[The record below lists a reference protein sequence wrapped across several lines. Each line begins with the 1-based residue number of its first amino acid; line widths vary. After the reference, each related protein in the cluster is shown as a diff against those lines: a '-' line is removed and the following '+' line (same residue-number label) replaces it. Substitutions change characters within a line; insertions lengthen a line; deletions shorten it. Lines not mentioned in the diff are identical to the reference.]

1 VSERRVPALIKRNT
15 ILLASTQ
22 AFVGAGSQLTPAL
35 GAIMIVQLLGSS
47 TLAGLGTSMLSVAKF
62 LVAYPIG
69 WVADTVGRRA
79 ALFIGLSLSL
89 VGTLLIGTAMI
100 RGSFPL
106 LVAGLLVFGLGIGAG
121 QQLRLAAADLFPP
134 DRRAQGLGYVLTGS
148 LVGVFGGP
156 LLITVAQLVG
166 PRLAV
171 DPIALAWFLVP
182 IVLIPSMGLVFLI
195 HPDPKDIATHLESYY
210 GADVGPLPTVGEEG
224 PDGNSVRAWLAHYP
238 LRVAFVASFAAQ
250 GTMSLMMAMTSL
262 ALDHHGHALQAI
274 SIAVSIHV
282 VGMYGLSIPLGRLTD
297 RVGRRNVMVA
307 GTLMSALGS
316 VLIPASPEYW
326 VITAGTFL
334 VDVGTHRGHGLRGR
348 SRTGHRRV
356 RHVQQ
361 RRRDRPPARRWPTRR
376 AARVPEPRGRRHGP
390 DGGAVR
396 DAAPPQR
403 GRSGRVRRSGRGV
416 ARASGSSSSP
426 RRRGRRRRS
435 SDQPARVVSSGP
447 ARRAQQPASRSR
459 RSADPARRAR
469 PRARASRRRGRC

>member
-1 VSERRVPALIKRNT
+1 MSEPERRVPAVIKRNT

-22 AFVGAGSQLTPAL
+22 AFVGAGSQLTPTL

-47 TLAGLGTSMLSVAKF
+47 ALAGLGTSMLGVAKF
-62 LVAYPIG
+62 LIAYPIG

-79 ALFIGLSLSL
+79 ALFIGLTLSL

-106 LVAGLLVFGLGIGAG
+106 LVAGLLVFGLGVGAG

-148 LVGVFGGP
+148 LLGVFGGP
-156 LLITVAQLVG
+156 LLITVAQLIG
-166 PRLAV
+166 PRLAL

-195 HPDPKDIATHLESYY
+195 HPDPKDIASHLESYY

-282 VGMYGLSIPLGRLTD
+282 IGMYGLSIPLGRLTD
-297 RVGRRNVMVA
+297 RVGRRNVMML

-334 VDVGTHRGHGLRGR
+334 VGVGWSCTNVSTSALIADMVAVEDRGRAIGACDTFSSAGAVILPLAGGPLVELLGFPSLAVVGTVLMAMPFVMLLRLSEGVP
-348 SRTGHRRV
+348 GEFAD
-356 RHVQQ
+356 Q
-361 RRRDRPPARRWPTRR
+361 
-376 AARVPEPRGRRHGP
+376 AA
-390 DGGAVR
+390 A
-396 DAAPPQR
+396 
-403 GRSGRVRRSGRGV
+403 
-416 ARASGSSSSP
+416 
-426 RRRGRRRRS
+426 
-435 SDQPARVVSSGP
+435 
-447 ARRAQQPASRSR
+447 
-459 RSADPARRAR
+459 
-469 PRARASRRRGRC
+469 